1 MQHSKHFISRP
12 VDPISYKEQLKMFT
26 IKGTRET
33 LTAADSHSFTQVLLE
48 VWREK
53 QSQGTGLPILDIER
67 LVIKCNTPVSRRF
80 IQHALLGVSQVNYEV
95 FTELVARGM
104 TALLQSSAVK

>member
-1 MQHSKHFISRP
+1 
-12 VDPISYKEQLKMFT
+12 MFT

-33 LTAADSHSFTQVLLE
+33 LPAADSQSFTQVLLE

-67 LVIKCNTPVSRRF
+67 LVIKCNTRLVMS
-80 IQHALLGVSQVNYEV
+80 SQKIY
-95 FTELVARGM
+95 
-104 TALLQSSAVK
+104 SSCII

>member
-1 MQHSKHFISRP
+1 
-12 VDPISYKEQLKMFT
+12 MFT

-33 LTAADSHSFTQVLLE
+33 LPAADSHSFTQVLLE

-67 LVIKCNTPVSRRF
+67 LVMKCNTRHLMSF
-80 IQHALLGVSQVNYEV
+80 QKIYSTCIIGCI
-95 FTELVARGM
+95 
-104 TALLQSSAVK
+104 

>member
-1 MQHSKHFISRP
+1 
-12 VDPISYKEQLKMFT
+12 MFT

-33 LTAADSHSFTQVLLE
+33 LPAADSHSFTQVLLE

-67 LVIKCNTPVSRRF
+67 LAMKCNTR
-80 IQHALLGVSQVNYEV
+80 
-95 FTELVARGM
+95 LVMSFQKIYSTCIIGCI
-104 TALLQSSAVK
+104 SSKLRSVH

>member
-33 LTAADSHSFTQVLLE
+33 LPAADSQSFTQVLLE

-67 LVIKCNTPVSRRF
+67 FVMKCNTRDEFPDDLF
-80 IQHALLGVSQVNYEV
+80 FMHYL
-95 FTELVARGM
+95 
-104 TALLQSSAVK
+104 K

>member
-1 MQHSKHFISRP
+1 
-12 VDPISYKEQLKMFT
+12 MFT

-33 LTAADSHSFTQVLLE
+33 LPAADSHSFTQVLLE

-67 LVIKCNTPVSRRF
+67 LVMKCNTRDDFPEDLFNMHYWVY
-80 IQHALLGVSQVNYEV
+80 L
-95 FTELVARGM
+95 
-104 TALLQSSAVK
+104 K